1 MKSLLELQPPQ
12 TVNVSRLLIVSD
24 PSVYAFDLF
33 NAGLSVQTLMMTAA
47 FPLFAFCSTSRAL
60 GLCVLAYV
68 HETQTRRRLTL
79 FHAIL
84 PEKEKCKN
92 HDD

>member
-12 TVNVSRLLIVSD
+12 IINVSRLLIVYD
-24 PSVYAFDLF
+24 LSVYAFDLF
-33 NAGLSVQTLMMTAA
+33 DTGASVQTLMMTA

-60 GLCVLAYV
+60 VLCVLAYV

-79 FHAIL
+79 FRAIL